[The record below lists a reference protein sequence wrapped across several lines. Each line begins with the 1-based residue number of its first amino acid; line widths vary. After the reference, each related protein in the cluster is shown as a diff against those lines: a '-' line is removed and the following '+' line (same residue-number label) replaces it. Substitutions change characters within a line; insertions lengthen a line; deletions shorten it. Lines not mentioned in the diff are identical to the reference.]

1 MKRYVICAYSMVLW
15 FLIFSTIF
23 SVRVEQLMIPIVT
36 ECSPYTSQTSTEAV
50 LDLDCLFQ
58 DEEGLPV
65 LYQTYEGLD
74 WDAGLRVKAVS
85 PTVYTVLEDHIS
97 CGGLENAIQYST
109 KELRMGEKIAAAN
122 PKETRDDIYLAACP
136 TGVRLRE
143 DLPESLAVIAQTE
156 TALLAEE
163 SQAPAIFMPKRA
175 AGGLFQEQPYTLPD
189 ERVYSLVDINDFFEQ
204 LPIAALL
211 PGILLFVLLLWIFS
225 FPLLKDMKKNRW
237 CLLLRGVLSALTLP
251 AAWLLLRF
259 LNLPSSLLPQNNIVS
274 AAHYIQ
280 AFSEIFS
287 NLRFF
292 ADASIFAAHASL
304 SHAYRMIFLA
314 LGVILLCVISAIFVL
329 FFRRPPRHIKQ

>member
-1 MKRYVICAYSMVLW
+1 MKRYVLWAFSIVLW

-23 SVRVEQLMIPIVT
+23 SVRTEQLMIPLVT
-36 ECSPYTSQTSTEAV
+36 ECAPYTSQTSTEAV

-85 PTVYTVLEDHIS
+85 PMVYTVLEDHIS
-97 CGGLENAIQYST
+97 CGALESAIQYAT
-109 KELRMGEKIAAAN
+109 KELRLGEKAAVADN
-122 PKETRDDIYLAACP
+122 RDRREELYLAVCP

-143 DLPESLAVIAQTE
+143 DLPESLAVLAQAE
-156 TALLAEE
+156 TALLAGE
-163 SQAPAIFMPKRA
+163 SQAPAVFMPKRA
-175 AGGLFQEQPYTLPD
+175 AGGLFQEQPYTLLD
-189 ERVYSLVDINDFFEQ
+189 ERVYSLVDVKDFFGQ

-225 FPLLKDMKKNRW
+225 FPLLKDIEKNRRY
-237 CLLLRGVLSALTLP
+237 LLLRGGLSALTLP

-259 LNLPSSLLPQNNIVS
+259 LGLPSSLLPQDNIVS
-274 AAHYIQ
+274 IAHYARI
-280 AFSEIFS
+280 FSEIFS

-292 ADASIFAAHASL
+292 ADAGISVADASL
-304 SHAYRMIFLA
+304 AHAYRMSFFA
-314 LGVILLCVISAIFVL
+314 LGVILLCALSAIFVL
-329 FFRRPPRHIKQ
+329 RFRRGQGHI